1 MISFEEAKSIALAE
15 IDADCALLD
24 EVTLEKPYGWY
35 FCFQSKRFLET
46 GDFRDSLVG
55 SGGFIVEK
63 ADGRI
68 FRFGSAYP
76 LERNLRA
83 YEAGFKFE
91 LYDLIVKKVRD
102 IRQATL
108 LLNKLDMTY
117 VVPEVEHGVEWK
129 IPKRY
134 TEKQIK
140 QRLEKLPATFEKQK
154 FYFRFEVFE
163 EINLAR
169 CCEYEIQEHSK

>member
-1 MISFEEAKSIALAE
+1 MISFEDAKTIALGE
-15 IDADCALLD
+15 LGADCALL
-24 EVTLEKPYGWY
+24 EESTSEKPYGWY
-35 FCFQSKRFLET
+35 FCFQSKKFLET
-46 GDFRDSLVG
+46 KNVRDSLAG

-63 ADGRI
+63 TDGRV
-68 FRFGSAYP
+68 FHFGSAYS

-91 LYDLIVKKVRD
+91 LYDLIVKRVRNLE
-102 IRQATL
+102 QTVS

-117 VVPEVEHGVEWK
+117 TVPEVEHGVEWK
-129 IPKRY
+129 VPKHY
-134 TEKQIK
+134 TQKQIK
-140 QRLEKLPATFEKQK
+140 QRLEKLPATFEKQR

>member
-1 MISFEEAKSIALAE
+1 MISFEDAKLIALNE
-15 IDADCALLD
+15 IGEDCALLN
-24 EVTLEKPYGWY
+24 EETLEKSYGWY

-46 GDFRDSLVG
+46 KNLSDMLAG
-55 SGGFIVEK
+55 SGGFVVEK
-63 ADGRI
+63 VDGRV
-68 FRFGSAYP
+68 FRFGSAYS

-91 LYDLIVKKVRD
+91 LYDLIVESVRNVE
-102 IRQATL
+102 QTVL

-129 IPKRY
+129 IPKHY
-134 TEKQIK
+134 TQKQIK
-140 QRLEKLPATFEKQK
+140 QRLEKLPATFEKQQ

-163 EINLAR
+163 EINLAG
-169 CCEYEIQEHSK
+169 

>member
-1 MISFEEAKSIALAE
+1 MISFEDAKTIALGE
-15 IDADCALLD
+15 IGEDCALLD
-24 EVTLEKPYGWY
+24 DATLEKPYGWY
-35 FCFQSKRFLET
+35 FCFQSKQFLET
-46 GDFRDSLVG
+46 QNFRDMLAG
-55 SGGFIVEK
+55 NGGFIVEK
-63 ADGRI
+63 TDGRV
-68 FRFGSAYP
+68 FRFGSAYS

-91 LYDLIVKKVRD
+91 LYDLTVKRARD
-102 IRQATL
+102 IRQAVL
-108 LLNKLDMTY
+108 LLNKLGMTY
-117 VVPEVEHGVEWK
+117 IIPEIEHGVEWK

-140 QRLEKLPATFEKQK
+140 QRLEKLPATFEKQQ
-154 FYFRFEVFE
+154 FYFKFEVFE